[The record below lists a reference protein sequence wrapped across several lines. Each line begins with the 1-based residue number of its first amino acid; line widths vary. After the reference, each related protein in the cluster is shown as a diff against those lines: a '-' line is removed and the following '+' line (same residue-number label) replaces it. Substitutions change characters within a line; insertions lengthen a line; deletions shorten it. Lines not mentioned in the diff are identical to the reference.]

1 MKTIANTVSYQY
13 DDIDEAFPPA
23 DPGFKPFGSRVLIQ
37 IRTPKKTTKGGIII
51 IDEVRETEHYNTQI
65 GKVIDVGVLAF
76 HNRSTGEPWPEGAW
90 FKVGDYVRVP
100 KYGGD
105 RWTRPTNDGED
116 EAIFVIFNELDVIG
130 GATGDPRD
138 IKAYL

>member
-13 DDIDEAFPPA
+13 DDIDEAFPAA
-23 DPGFKPFGSRVLIQ
+23 DPGFKPFGSRVIVQ
-37 IRTPKKTTKGGIII
+37 IRTPKRVTKGGIYVP
-51 IDEVRETEHYNTQI
+51 DDVRETEHYNTQI
-65 GKVIDVGVLAF
+65 AKVVAIGPLAF

-90 FKVGDYVRVP
+90 FRVGEFVRVP

-105 RWTRPTNDGED
+105 RWSRPTADGED
-116 EAIFVIFNELDVIG
+116 EAIFVMFNELDVG
-130 GATGDPRD
+130 AGATGDPRE